1 MRSLIGVIYA
11 LGGAAAGF
19 GVGLGAALLFAKL
32 TNVSG
37 RDGAVGYLTIGV
49 GLVGALVGLAAGMA
63 LYARSAPGGQGAAYG
78 WSAILG
84 VTTLVGVVVLG
95 AWSWLY
101 LMEKPLEYDG
111 AMATLEMELRVD
123 SANAPSDTTPQWLR
137 VEVHTSKT
145 RPEGT
150 VRWAAMRTEGTHRII
165 PVMQNPLIRATGRII
180 VVQLPGRQTEL
191 FTPPMSRIPESRA
204 DWSAWLRPERVEPVA
219 GGESSGSASS
229 LVELRYR
236 VRRYGE

>member
-1 MRSLIGVIYA
+1 MRSLFGVIYV
-11 LGGAAAGF
+11 LGGAVAGF

-32 TNVSG
+32 TNVSS

-63 LYARSAPGGQGAAYG
+63 LYARSAPSGQGATYG

-111 AMATLEMELRVD
+111 AMATLELELRVD
-123 SANAPSDTTPQWLR
+123 AANVPADTAPPWLQ

-150 VRWAAMRTEGTHRII
+150 VRWAAMRTEGPHRII
-165 PVMQNPLIRATGRII
+165 PVMQNPLMRATGRVI
-180 VVQLPGRQTEL
+180 VVQLPGRQTEV
-191 FTPPMSRIPESRA
+191 FTPPMPRIPDSRA
-204 DWSAWLRPERVEPVA
+204 DWSAWFRPERVESAA
-219 GGESSGSASS
+219 GAESSGSRSS
-229 LVELRYR
+229 MIELRYR